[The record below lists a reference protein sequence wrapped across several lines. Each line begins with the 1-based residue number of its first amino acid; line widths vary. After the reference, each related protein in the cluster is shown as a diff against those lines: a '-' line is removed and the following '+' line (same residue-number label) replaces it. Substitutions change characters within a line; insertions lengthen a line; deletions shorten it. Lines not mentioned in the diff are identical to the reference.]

1 MPDPKVTIDRERLT
15 RLLSEAEQAC
25 RDLGGRSER
34 RALGVA
40 IIDVHKEVVAHDVYG
55 RLGPDGGAGPPAG
68 SLVAAKGRAA
78 ENDVPPSGGT

>member
-1 MPDPKVTIDRERLT
+1 MPDPKVSIDRERLT

-34 RALGVA
+34 RALGAA
-40 IIDVHKEVVAHDVYG
+40 IIDVHKEIVADDVYG
-55 RLGPDGGAGPPAG
+55 RLGPDGGAPPASA

-78 ENDVPPSGGT
+78 EAEAGEGGA